1 MGARERNFREVVMMV
16 VEQTKIGGVTSLHT
30 RRAGFDGSTSLNR
43 AEPETEPG
51 NHSAARALFLIS
63 PSTTPCGVEMFARRL
78 AQTWTDVGLVE
89 ESVTIRGDVQNIF
102 AVWKALDVADAVVMN
117 LPIVAWK
124 RVILT
129 PLLAFAASLARGKKT
144 ILVAHEWDDLDW
156 RRRLVLM
163 VYALFARRVILSSPM
178 VRAQYLSSGFAR
190 MIRRPTSVIP
200 IPPNIERRRL
210 LTASQIAE
218 QIRSRR
224 NDKIVI
230 GHFGSIYP
238 KKQSDFVL
246 SVAAE
251 MKSMGLDVLVV
262 FVGAF
267 IKGLDS
273 VEEDFNRQLDLLKLR
288 NDVIVTGYVE
298 RPEEIFTLFEEV
310 DCFLYRFTEGLSS
323 RRSSVLACLQ
333 TGKPV
338 LVNAPMG
345 VDEFNHHRM
354 FSFALDNEILRLLPI
369 SADAKTYATAIATS
383 SPSGKTQAIEMYD
396 ASWRDAVYAL
406 EASAGPAAD

>member
-1 MGARERNFREVVMMV
+1 M
-16 VEQTKIGGVTSLHT
+16 
-30 RRAGFDGSTSLNR
+30 
-43 AEPETEPG
+43 
-51 NHSAARALFLIS
+51 
-63 PSTTPCGVEMFARRL
+63 
-78 AQTWTDVGLVE
+78 
-89 ESVTIRGDVQNIF
+89 IRGDVQNIF

-129 PLLAFAASLARGKKT
+129 PLLAFAAALARGKKT

-163 VYALFARRVILSSPM
+163 IYALFARRVILSSPM
-178 VRAQYLSSGFAR
+178 VRAQYLSSAFAR

-200 IPPNIERRRL
+200 IPPNIERGRL
-210 LTASQIAE
+210 LTATQIAE

-310 DCFLYRFTEGLSS
+310 DYFVYRFAEGLSS

-338 LVNAPMG
+338 LVNAPAD
-345 VDEFNHHRM
+345 VAEFNHHRI
-354 FSFALDNEILRLLPI
+354 FSFALDNDILRLLPI
-369 SADAKTYATAIATS
+369 SADAKAYAMALAAS
-383 SPSGKTQAIEMYD
+383 SPSGETRAIEMYD
-396 ASWRDAVYAL
+396 ASWRDAAHAL
-406 EASAGPAAD
+406 EAVAAPTAN

>member
-1 MGARERNFREVVMMV
+1 MMV
-16 VEQTKIGGVTSLHT
+16 VEQTEIGGVTSVHT
-30 RRAGFDGSTSLNR
+30 GRSGLDGSTTLKR
-43 AEPETEPG
+43 ARPETEPG
-51 NHSAARALFLIS
+51 NHSAVRALFLIS

-89 ESVTIRGDVQNIF
+89 ESVVIRGEVHDIF
-102 AVWKALDVADAVVMN
+102 AVWKALDVADAMVMN
-117 LPIVAWK
+117 FPIVAWK
-124 RVILT
+124 RVLLT
-129 PLLAFAASLARGKKT
+129 PLLAFAAALARGKKA

-163 VYALFARRVILSSPM
+163 AYALFARRIIFSSPM

-190 MIRRPTSVIP
+190 MLRRPTSVIP
-200 IPPNIERRRL
+200 IPPNIERGRL
-210 LTASQIAE
+210 LAASEIAE

-224 NDKIVI
+224 KDKIVI

-251 MKSMGLDVLVV
+251 MKRMDLDVLVV

-273 VEEDFNRQLDLLKLR
+273 VEEDFNRRLDLLGLR

-310 DCFLYRFTEGLSS
+310 DCFVYRFAEGLSS

-338 LVNAPMG
+338 LVNAPVG
-345 VDEFNHHRM
+345 VDEFNHHRI
-354 FSFALDNEILRLLPI
+354 FSSALDKNILRLLPI
-369 SADAKTYATAIATS
+369 SADVKTYATAIATS
-383 SPSGKTQAIEMYD
+383 SPGGKTQAIEMYD
-396 ASWRDAVYAL
+396 ASWRDAVCAL
-406 EASAGPAAD
+406 EASAAPAAN

>member
-1 MGARERNFREVVMMV
+1 M
-16 VEQTKIGGVTSLHT
+16 T
-30 RRAGFDGSTSLNR
+30 
-43 AEPETEPG
+43 
-51 NHSAARALFLIS
+51 
-63 PSTTPCGVEMFARRL
+63 
-78 AQTWTDVGLVE
+78 
-89 ESVTIRGDVQNIF
+89 
-102 AVWKALDVADAVVMN
+102 VADAVVMN
-117 LPIVAWK
+117 FPIVAWK
-124 RVILT
+124 RVLLT
-129 PLLAFAASLARGKKT
+129 PLLAFAAALARGKKT

-200 IPPNIERRRL
+200 IPPNIERGRL
-210 LTASQIAE
+210 LAASQIAQ

-224 NDKIVI
+224 KDKIVI

-251 MKSMGLDVLVV
+251 MKRMGLDVLVV

-273 VEEDFNRQLDLLKLR
+273 VEEDFNRRLDLLKLR

-310 DCFLYRFTEGLSS
+310 DCFVYRFAEGLSS

-338 LVNAPMG
+338 LVNAPAG
-345 VDEFNHHRM
+345 VDEFNHHRI
-354 FSFALDNEILRLLPI
+354 FSFALDNDILRLLPI
-369 SADAKTYATAIATS
+369 SADAQTYAMALATS
-383 SPSGKTQAIEMYD
+383 LPGGETQAIEMYD
-396 ASWRDAVYAL
+396 ASWRDAAYAL
-406 EASAGPAAD
+406 EAAAN

>member
-1 MGARERNFREVVMMV
+1 MMV
-16 VEQTKIGGVTSLHT
+16 VEQTKLGGVTSVHT
-30 RRAGFDGSTSLNR
+30 ERSGLDGSTPLCR
-43 AEPETEPG
+43 AKPETEPS
-51 NHSAARALFLIS
+51 NRSAVRALFLVS
-63 PSTTPCGVEMFARRL
+63 PSTTPCGVEMFVRRL
-78 AQTWTDVGLVE
+78 ARTWTDIGLAE
-89 ESVTIRGDVQNIF
+89 ESVLIRGDVYDIF
-102 AVWKALDVADAVVMN
+102 AVWSALGRADAVVMN
-117 LPIVAWK
+117 FPIVAWK
-124 RVILT
+124 RVLLT
-129 PLLAFAASLARGKKT
+129 PLLALAAALARGKKT
-144 ILVAHEWDDLDW
+144 ILVAHEWGDLDW

-163 VYALFARRVILSSPM
+163 VYALFARRIMFSSPT
-178 VRAQYLSSGFAR
+178 VRAQYFASGFAR

-200 IPPNIERRRL
+200 IPPNIERGRL
-210 LTASQIAE
+210 LTASRIAE

-224 NDKIVI
+224 KDKIVI

-251 MKSMGLDVLVV
+251 MKRAGLGVLVV

-310 DCFLYRFTEGLSS
+310 DCFVYRFAEGLSS

-338 LVNAPMG
+338 LVNAPVG

-354 FSFALDNEILRLLPI
+354 FSFALENDILRLLPI
-369 SADAKTYATAIATS
+369 SADAKTYATALATS
-383 SPSGKTQAIEMYD
+383 SPSGETQVIDMYD
-396 ASWRDAVYAL
+396 ASWRDAAHAL
-406 EASAGPAAD
+406 EAAAATGAS

>member
-1 MGARERNFREVVMMV
+1 MMV
-16 VEQTKIGGVTSLHT
+16 VEQTKLGGVTSVHT
-30 RRAGFDGSTSLNR
+30 ERSGLDGSTPLSR
-43 AEPETEPG
+43 AKPETEPS
-51 NHSAARALFLIS
+51 NRPAVRALFLVS

-78 AQTWTDVGLVE
+78 ARTWTDIGLVE
-89 ESVTIRGDVQNIF
+89 ESVLIRGDGYDIF
-102 AVWKALDVADAVVMN
+102 AVWSALGRADAVVMN
-117 LPIVAWK
+117 FPIVAWK
-124 RVILT
+124 RVLLT
-129 PLLAFAASLARGKKT
+129 PLLAFAAALARGKKT
-144 ILVAHEWDDLDW
+144 ILVAHEWGDLDW

-163 VYALFARRVILSSPM
+163 VYALFARRIMFSSPT
-178 VRAQYLSSGFAR
+178 VRAQYFASGFAR

-200 IPPNIERRRL
+200 IPPNIERGRL
-210 LTASQIAE
+210 LTASRIAE

-224 NDKIVI
+224 KDKIVI

-251 MKSMGLDVLVV
+251 MKRAGLDVLVV

-310 DCFLYRFTEGLSS
+310 DCFVYRFAEGLSS

-338 LVNAPMG
+338 LVNAPAG
-345 VDEFNHHRM
+345 VDEFDHHRM
-354 FSFALDNEILRLLPI
+354 FGFALDNDVLRLLPI
-369 SADAKTYATAIATS
+369 SADAKTYATALATS
-383 SPSGKTQAIEMYD
+383 SPSGETQVIDMYD
-396 ASWRDAVYAL
+396 ASWRDAAHAL
-406 EASAGPAAD
+406 EAAAATGAS

>member
-1 MGARERNFREVVMMV
+1 MGARERNFRGVVMMV
-16 VEQTKIGGVTSLHT
+16 VEQTEIDGVTSVHT
-30 RRAGFDGSTSLNR
+30 GRAGFDGSTSLNR
-43 AEPETEPG
+43 AELETEPR

-89 ESVTIRGDVQNIF
+89 ESVMIRGDVQNIF

-178 VRAQYLSSGFAR
+178 VRAQYLSSAFAR

-338 LVNAPMG
+338 LVNAPTG

-354 FSFALDNEILRLLPI
+354 FSFALDNDILRLLPI

>member
-1 MGARERNFREVVMMV
+1 M
-16 VEQTKIGGVTSLHT
+16 
-30 RRAGFDGSTSLNR
+30 
-43 AEPETEPG
+43 
-51 NHSAARALFLIS
+51 
-63 PSTTPCGVEMFARRL
+63 
-78 AQTWTDVGLVE
+78 
-89 ESVTIRGDVQNIF
+89 IRGDVQNIF
-102 AVWKALDVADAVVMN
+102 AVWKALDVADVVVMN

-129 PLLAFAASLARGKKT
+129 PLLAFAAALARRKKT
-144 ILVAHEWDDLDW
+144 L
-156 RRRLVLM
+156 LVLM
-163 VYALFARRVILSSPM
+163 VYALFARRVILSSPI
-178 VRAQYLSSGFAR
+178 VRAQYLSSAFAR

-200 IPPNIERRRL
+200 IPPNIERGRL
-210 LTASQIAE
+210 LTASRIAE

-224 NDKIVI
+224 SGKIVI

-273 VEEDFNRQLDLLKLR
+273 VEEDFNHQLDLLKLR
-288 NDVIVTGYVE
+288 NDVIVTGYVD

-310 DCFLYRFTEGLSS
+310 DCFLYRFAEGLSS

-338 LVNAPMG
+338 LVNAPIIIACLALLSIMI
-345 VDEFNHHRM
+345 FCA
-354 FSFALDNEILRLLPI
+354 SFPSRRTPRLTLRRLRRVRLAAKRRPSKCMTRLGATRCMRWRRPQVQPRTKLCGQSRACFPRGRGRPTRRNAALLHGGFERREGAVVESFRQRVRNRL
-369 SADAKTYATAIATS
+369 ARVCAF
-383 SPSGKTQAIEMYD
+383 G
-396 ASWRDAVYAL
+396 
-406 EASAGPAAD
+406 

>member
-1 MGARERNFREVVMMV
+1 MI
-16 VEQTKIGGVTSLHT
+16 VEQTKLDGVTPVE
-30 RRAGFDGSTSLNR
+30 GSTPR
-43 AEPETEPG
+43 AKPEMEPG
-51 NHSAARALFLIS
+51 DRPAVRALFLVS

-78 AQTWTDVGLVE
+78 ARTWTDIGLVE
-89 ESVTIRGDVQNIF
+89 ESVAIRGDVHDIF
-102 AVWKALDVADAVVMN
+102 AIWRALGVADAVVMN
-117 LPIVAWK
+117 VPIVAWK

-129 PLLAFAASLARGKKT
+129 PLLAFAAARARGKKT
-144 ILVAHEWDDLDW
+144 ILVAHEWGDLDW
-156 RRRLVLM
+156 RRQLVLM

-190 MIRRPTSVIP
+190 TIRRSTSVIP
-200 IPPNIERRRL
+200 IPPNIERARL
-210 LTASQIAE
+210 LAASQIAE

-224 NDKIVI
+224 QGKIVI

-251 MKSMGLDVLVV
+251 LKRMGLDVLVV

-273 VEEDFNRQLDLLKLR
+273 VEEDFNRRLDLLKLR

-298 RPEEIFTLFEEV
+298 RAEEIFTLFEEV
-310 DCFLYRFTEGLSS
+310 DCFVYRFAEGLSS

-338 LVNAPMG
+338 FVNAPAG
-345 VDEFNHHRM
+345 VDEFDHHRM
-354 FSFALDNEILRLLPI
+354 FSFALANDILRLLPI
-369 SADAKTYATAIATS
+369 SADAKAYATALAAS
-383 SPSGKTQAIEMYD
+383 SPRVETRAIDMYE
-396 ASWRDAVYAL
+396 ASWGDVAHAL
-406 EASAGPAAD
+406 EAAMNGEAAEPSFR

>member
-1 MGARERNFREVVMMV
+1 MTV
-16 VEQTKIGGVTSLHT
+16 VEQRKNDGVTSFHT
-30 RRAGFDGSTSLNR
+30 GQSALDGSIPFKLGK
-43 AEPETEPG
+43 AETESG
-51 NHSAARALFLIS
+51 DRSAVRALFLIS

-78 AQTWTDVGLVE
+78 ARTWADIGLVE
-89 ESVTIRGDVQNIF
+89 ESAVIRGDVRDIF
-102 AVWKALDVADAVVMN
+102 SVWKMLDVADAAVMN
-117 LPIVAWK
+117 FPIVAWK
-124 RVILT
+124 RVLLT
-129 PLLAFAASLARGKKT
+129 PLLAFAAALARGKKT

-163 VYALFARRVILSSPM
+163 LYALFARRVILSSPM

-190 MIRRPTSVIP
+190 MIRRPTSIIP

-210 LTASQIAE
+210 LAASQIAK

-224 NDKIVI
+224 KDKIVI

-251 MKSMGLDVLVV
+251 MKRMGRDVLVV
-262 FVGAF
+262 FIGAF

-273 VEEDFNRQLDLLKLR
+273 VEEDFNRRLDLLELR

-310 DCFLYRFTEGLSS
+310 DYFVYRFAEGLSS

-338 LVNAPMG
+338 LVNAPAG
-345 VDEFNHHRM
+345 VDEFNHHRI
-354 FSFALDNEILRLLPI
+354 FSFAIENDILRLLPI
-369 SADAKTYATAIATS
+369 SADAMAYATALVTS
-383 SPSGKTQAIEMYD
+383 SPSGETQSIEMYD
-396 ASWRDAVYAL
+396 ASWRDAAFAL
-406 EASAGPAAD
+406 KAAAAPAAN

>member
-1 MGARERNFREVVMMV
+1 
-16 VEQTKIGGVTSLHT
+16 
-30 RRAGFDGSTSLNR
+30 
-43 AEPETEPG
+43 
-51 NHSAARALFLIS
+51 
-63 PSTTPCGVEMFARRL
+63 MFARRL
-78 AQTWTDVGLVE
+78 ARTWTDIGLVE
-89 ESVTIRGDVQNIF
+89 ESVLIRGDVHDIF
-102 AVWKALDVADAVVMN
+102 AVWRALDVADAVVMN
-117 LPIVAWK
+117 FPIVAWK
-124 RVILT
+124 RVLLT
-129 PLLAFAASLARGKKT
+129 PLLAFAAALARGKKT

-200 IPPNIERRRL
+200 IPPNIERGRL
-210 LTASQIAE
+210 LAASQIAE
-218 QIRSRR
+218 QIHSRR
-224 NDKIVI
+224 KDKIVI

-251 MKSMGLDVLVV
+251 MKRMGLDVLVV

-310 DCFLYRFTEGLSS
+310 DCFVYQFAEGLSS

-338 LVNAPMG
+338 LVNAPEG
-345 VDEFNHHRM
+345 VDEFNHHRI
-354 FSFALDNEILRLLPI
+354 FSFALDNDILRLLPI
-369 SADAKTYATAIATS
+369 SADAQTYAMALATS
-383 SPSGKTQAIEMYD
+383 SPSGETQAIEMYD
-396 ASWRDAVYAL
+396 ASWRDAAHAL
-406 EASAGPAAD
+406 EGAASELNAAVGDGRVFRERVDGRCEAPVTTPPFVKSAIRN

>member
-1 MGARERNFREVVMMV
+1 MTV
-16 VEQTKIGGVTSLHT
+16 VEQTKNDGVTSFHT
-30 RRAGFDGSTSLNR
+30 GQSAPDGSIPLNLGK
-43 AEPETEPG
+43 AETESG
-51 NHSAARALFLIS
+51 DCSAVRALFLIS

-78 AQTWTDVGLVE
+78 ARTWADIGLVE
-89 ESVTIRGDVQNIF
+89 ESAVIRGDVRDIF
-102 AVWKALDVADAVVMN
+102 SVWKALDVADAAVMN
-117 LPIVAWK
+117 FPIVAWK
-124 RVILT
+124 RVLLT
-129 PLLAFAASLARGKKT
+129 PLLAFAAALARGKKT

-163 VYALFARRVILSSPM
+163 VYALFARRVIFSSPM
-178 VRAQYLSSGFAR
+178 VRAQYLSSAFAR

-210 LTASQIAE
+210 LAASQIAE

-224 NDKIVI
+224 KDKIVI

-251 MKSMGLDVLVV
+251 MKRMGRDVLVV

-273 VEEDFNRQLDLLKLR
+273 VEEDFNRRLDLLELR

-310 DCFLYRFTEGLSS
+310 DYFVYRFAEGLSS

-338 LVNAPMG
+338 LVNAPAG
-345 VDEFNHHRM
+345 VDEFNHHRI
-354 FSFALDNEILRLLPI
+354 FSFAIENDILRLLPI
-369 SADAKTYATAIATS
+369 SADAKAYATALLTS
-383 SPSGKTQAIEMYD
+383 SPSGETQSIEMYD
-396 ASWRDAVYAL
+396 ASWRDAAFAL
-406 EASAGPAAD
+406 KAAAN

>member
-1 MGARERNFREVVMMV
+1 MMV
-16 VEQTKIGGVTSLHT
+16 VEQTKLGGVTSFHT
-30 RRAGFDGSTSLNR
+30 KRAGCDGSTPVSR
-43 AEPETEPG
+43 AKPETEPS
-51 NHSAARALFLIS
+51 NRSAVRALFLVS

-78 AQTWTDVGLVE
+78 ARTWTDIGLVE
-89 ESVTIRGDVQNIF
+89 ESVVIRGDVHDIF
-102 AVWKALDVADAVVMN
+102 AVWSALDRADAVVMN
-117 LPIVAWK
+117 FPIVAWK
-124 RVILT
+124 RVLLT
-129 PLLAFAASLARGKKT
+129 PLLAFAAALARGKRT
-144 ILVAHEWDDLDW
+144 ILVAHEWGDLDW

-163 VYALFARRVILSSPM
+163 VYALFARRIIFSSPM
-178 VRAQYLSSGFAR
+178 VRAQYFSSGFAR

-200 IPPNIERRRL
+200 IPPNIERGRH
-210 LTASQIAE
+210 LTASEIAE

-224 NDKIVI
+224 KDKIVI

-251 MKSMGLDVLVV
+251 LKRMGLDVLVV

-310 DCFLYRFTEGLSS
+310 DCFVYRFAEGLSS

-338 LVNAPMG
+338 LVNAPAG
-345 VDEFNHHRM
+345 VDEFDHHRM
-354 FSFALDNEILRLLPI
+354 FSFALDNDILRLLPI
-369 SADAKTYATAIATS
+369 SADAKTYATALATS
-383 SPSGKTQAIEMYD
+383 APGGETQAIEMYD
-396 ASWRDAVYAL
+396 ASWRDAAHAL
-406 EASAGPAAD
+406 EAAAAPVAN

>member
-1 MGARERNFREVVMMV
+1 MMV
-16 VEQTKIGGVTSLHT
+16 IEQTKIGGVTSFH
-30 RRAGFDGSTSLNR
+30 AGPSGLDGSIPFNR
-43 AEPETEPG
+43 AKHETESSSR
-51 NHSAARALFLIS
+51 SAVRALFLIS

-78 AQTWTDVGLVE
+78 ARTWTDIGLVE
-89 ESVTIRGDVQNIF
+89 ESVAIRGDVHDIF

-117 LPIVAWK
+117 FPIVAWK
-124 RVILT
+124 RVLLT
-129 PLLAFAASLARGKKT
+129 PLLAFVAALARGKKT
-144 ILVAHEWDDLDW
+144 LLVAHEWDDLDW
-156 RRRLVLM
+156 RRRLVLA

-190 MIRRPTSVIP
+190 MIRKPTSIVP
-200 IPPNIERRRL
+200 IPPNIERGRL
-210 LTASQIAE
+210 LAASEIAE
-218 QIRSRR
+218 RIRSRR
-224 NDKIVI
+224 KDKIVI

-251 MKSMGLDVLVV
+251 MKRMGRDVLIV

-273 VEEDFNRQLDLLKLR
+273 VEEDFNRRLDLLKLR

-298 RPEEIFTLFEEV
+298 RPEEIFALFEEV
-310 DCFLYRFTEGLSS
+310 DYFVYRFAEGLSS

-338 LVNAPMG
+338 LVNAPAG
-345 VDEFNHHRM
+345 VDEFNHHRI
-354 FSFALDNEILRLLPI
+354 FSFALDNDILRLLPI
-369 SADAKTYATAIATS
+369 SADAKAYAMALATS
-383 SPSGKTQAIEMYD
+383 SPSGETRAIEMYD
-396 ASWRDAVYAL
+396 ASWRDAAHAL
-406 EASAGPAAD
+406 EAAAAPPAN

>member
-1 MGARERNFREVVMMV
+1 MMV
-16 VEQTKIGGVTSLHT
+16 VEQTKLGVTSFHT
-30 RRAGFDGSTSLNR
+30 RRSGLDRSTNR
-43 AEPETEPG
+43 AKSETEPG
-51 NHSAARALFLIS
+51 NRSAVRALFLIS

-78 AQTWTDVGLVE
+78 ARTWTDIGLVE
-89 ESVTIRGDVQNIF
+89 ESVVIRGDVHDIF
-102 AVWKALDVADAVVMN
+102 AVWRALDHADAVVMN
-117 LPIVAWK
+117 FPIVAWK
-124 RVILT
+124 RVLLT
-129 PLLAFAASLARGKKT
+129 PLLAFAAALARGKKT

-156 RRRLVLM
+156 RRQLVLM

-190 MIRRPTSVIP
+190 MMRRPTSVIP
-200 IPPNIERRRL
+200 IPPNIERGRL
-210 LTASQIAE
+210 LTASPIAE

-224 NDKIVI
+224 KDKIVI

-251 MKSMGLDVLVV
+251 MKRMGLDVLVV

-288 NDVIVTGYVE
+288 DDVIVTGYVE

-310 DCFLYRFTEGLSS
+310 DCFVYRFAEGLSS

-338 LVNAPMG
+338 LVNAPAG
-345 VDEFNHHRM
+345 VDEFNHHRI
-354 FSFALDNEILRLLPI
+354 FSFALDNDILRLLPI
-369 SADAKTYATAIATS
+369 SADAKTYAMALATS
-383 SPSGKTQAIEMYD
+383 SPSGETQAIDMYD
-396 ASWRDAVYAL
+396 ASWRDAAHAL
-406 EASAGPAAD
+406 EAATN

>member
-1 MGARERNFREVVMMV
+1 MMV
-16 VEQTKIGGVTSLHT
+16 VEQTKLGAVTSFHT
-30 RRAGFDGSTSLNR
+30 RRSGLDGSTPLNR
-43 AEPETEPG
+43 AKPQTEPG
-51 NHSAARALFLIS
+51 ARSAVRALFLVS

-78 AQTWTDVGLVE
+78 ARTWTDIGLIE
-89 ESVTIRGDVQNIF
+89 ESVVIGGDVHDIF
-102 AVWKALDVADAVVMN
+102 AVWRALDRADAVVMN
-117 LPIVAWK
+117 FPIVAWK
-124 RVILT
+124 RVLLT
-129 PLLAFAASLARGKKT
+129 PLLAFVAALARGKKT
-144 ILVAHEWDDLDW
+144 ILVAHEWGDLDW

-178 VRAQYLSSGFAR
+178 VRAQYLSSSFAR

-210 LTASQIAE
+210 LASSQIAE

-224 NDKIVI
+224 KDKIVI

-251 MKSMGLDVLVV
+251 LKRMGLDVLVV

-298 RPEEIFTLFEEV
+298 RSEEIFTLFEEV
-310 DCFLYRFTEGLSS
+310 DCFVYRFAEGLSS

-338 LVNAPMG
+338 LVNAPAC
-345 VDEFNHHRM
+345 VDEFNHHRI
-354 FSFALDNEILRLLPI
+354 FSFALDNDILRLLPI
-369 SADAKTYATAIATS
+369 SADAKAYAVALATS
-383 SPSGKTQAIEMYD
+383 SRSGETQAIEMYD
-396 ASWRDAVYAL
+396 ASWRDAAHAL
-406 EASAGPAAD
+406 EASAAPAAN